1 MRAGKEGIKL
11 GEVDDNN
18 EKRKS
23 FWLFLAWAVATL
35 ATAGS
40 LYMSEVMHFTPCS
53 LCWFQRIFMY
63 PLSIML
69 GIAFIKEDARIVNY
83 TLPLAIIGGGFSIYH
98 TIIQKIPPNSTIAA
112 CGPTSCQ
119 DDYLNWFG
127 FITIPMLALLAFLI
141 IVISLFRLRKLDN
154 ANEK

>member
-1 MRAGKEGIKL
+1 M
-11 GEVDDNN
+11 D
-18 EKRKS
+18 EKDTNKKKSKS
-23 FWLFLAWAVATL
+23 FWLFLAWAVATF

-63 PLSIML
+63 PLSIVL
-69 GIAFIKEDARIVNY
+69 GIAFVKEDTAIVKY

-98 TIIQKIPPNSTIAA
+98 TIIQKIPPDSTIAA

-119 DDYLNWFG
+119 EDYLNWFG
-127 FITIPMLALLAFLI
+127 FITIPMLALLAFII
-141 IVISLFRLRKLDN
+141 IVIALLRLRKLDG
-154 ANEK
+154 AN

>member
-1 MRAGKEGIKL
+1 MEETEGSR
-11 GEVDDNN
+11 
-18 EKRKS
+18 EKAKS

-63 PLSIML
+63 PLSIVL
-69 GIAFIKEDARIVNY
+69 GIAFVKEDTGIVKY

-98 TIIQKIPPNSTIAA
+98 IIIQKIPPDSTIAA

-127 FITIPMLALLAFLI
+127 FITIPMLALLAFIMI
-141 IVISLFRLRKLDN
+141 IVSLLRLRKLDD
-154 ANEK
+154 AK

>member
-1 MRAGKEGIKL
+1 MEESEESR
-11 GEVDDNN
+11 
-18 EKRKS
+18 EKSKS

-40 LYMSEVMHFTPCS
+40 LYMSEIMHFTPCS

-63 PLSIML
+63 PLSIVL
-69 GIAFIKEDARIVNY
+69 GIAFVKEDSGIVKY

-98 TIIQKIPPNSTIAA
+98 IIIQNIPPDSTIAA

-119 DDYLNWFG
+119 GDYLNWFG
-127 FITIPMLALLAFLI
+127 FITIPMLALLAFII
-141 IVISLFRLRKLDN
+141 IVIALLRVRKLDRTN
-154 ANEK
+154 